1 MRALSG
7 RLWRRPGAGMARGMG
22 AACEASA
29 VRYTAARLAH
39 ARRRRQEA
47 LSVAQAHP
55 GGSGTRGRPWAPCG
69 ASEASGACCGLWP
82 VRGRPGALI
91 TARDAGRDP
100 VSPQSRRPVATYTR
114 VPGHASACDGCRV
127 ADTDPPAF
135 FIRHDFPR
143 RATGRVIQN
152 GSFRAYTTVGTGLVL
167 SVYIFLSC
175 IQIVVIGKRRPDL
188 WITTYTSDRS
198 RTCVY
203 GKHRDGVLAGG
214 DDSAIGMRAGE
225 VYLQLVPYT
234 SPSQPQGTHTE
245 SAYFSTAAGVVIH
258 IARISPP
265 PSQPFPNVIR
275 KISEFILI

>member
-1 MRALSG
+1 MLRPLARSGPAWRAHHGS
-7 RLWRRPGAGMARGMG
+7 RRRPRPSLAPVETASRDVYAR
-22 AACEASA
+22 S
-29 VRYTAARLAH
+29 RP
-39 ARRRRQEA
+39 RQRMRW
-47 LSVAQAHP
+47 L
-55 GGSGTRGRPWAPCG
+55 
-69 ASEASGACCGLWP
+69 
-82 VRGRPGALI
+82 
-91 TARDAGRDP
+91 
-100 VSPQSRRPVATYTR
+100 SRR
-114 VPGHASACDGCRV
+114 GHRSAR
-127 ADTDPPAF
+127 F

-203 GKHRDGVLAGG
+203 GNHRDGVLAGG

>member
-1 MRALSG
+1 MPAGGARRPAASRGPIPGARGRADVPG
-7 RLWRRPGAGMARGMG
+7 RLAAPLRPLARVAAFGPFGAGLAR
-22 AACEASA
+22 SS
-29 VRYTAARLAH
+29 RLATP
-39 ARRRRQEA
+39 AA
-47 LSVAQAHP
+47 
-55 GGSGTRGRPWAPCG
+55 T
-69 ASEASGACCGLWP
+69 
-82 VRGRPGALI
+82 
-91 TARDAGRDP
+91 
-100 VSPQSRRPVATYTR
+100 QSRPSRDVYARSRPR
-114 VPGHASACDGCRV
+114 QRMRWLSRRGHRSAR
-127 ADTDPPAF
+127 F

-203 GKHRDGVLAGG
+203 GNHRDGVLAGG

-258 IARISPP
+258 IERISPP